1 MYPQADAISNIV
13 SDTVKLMF
21 KRRLVDRVQRLW
33 TEMAHGGRFP
43 RRNQIEPSVLGADWA
58 NCLVIAVQSPV
69 QRSYFVAVGENL
81 SFAHCPNDSLAGVLL
96 SHLPQVLSER
106 RCLMIEGRATLRGS
120 GVLYRS
126 ALFPLSEDGADIDH
140 VLGAANH
147 RPLRENE
154 ELITPLIRTK
164 WLYCRI

>member
-1 MYPQADAISNIV
+1 MFPEAETLSNIV
-13 SDTVKLMF
+13 ADTIKIVF
-21 KRRLVDRVQRLW
+21 KRRLVDRILRLW
-33 TEMAHGGRFP
+33 TEMTRDGRFP
-43 RRNQIEPSVLGADWA
+43 RRDQIEPSMLGEDWA

-69 QRSYFVAVGENL
+69 QLSYLVAVGKNL

-126 ALFPLSEDGADIDH
+126 AVFPLSEDGVAIDH

-147 RPLRENE
+147 RLLRENE
-154 ELITPLIRTK
+154 ELLAPLIRTK
-164 WLYCRI
+164 WL